1 MIWLLGYFDQIGV
14 CLQLNSVLN
23 YKYYCFHILLKIAG
37 EQIHYKSETLKLRLS
52 QVLTICSQR
61 CYLLRCLKGQGLP
74 AKQLNIVFCA
84 IVMSRNL
91 YALPAWG
98 GFLTYELTAKIDS
111 FLWKAVRWG
120 FSSHC
125 KCLTDLLREAD
136 LICICFVRW
145 HQTVGI
151 AFISYFLPQKFCPWS
166 LEILTVYLPYPS
178 VIITCTDILLFS

>member
-23 YKYYCFHILLKIAG
+23 YKYYCFYILLKIAG

-91 YALPAWG
+91 YALPAWV
-98 GFLTYELTAKIDS
+98 D
-111 FLWKAVRWG
+111 
-120 FSSHC
+120 
-125 KCLTDLLREAD
+125 
-136 LICICFVRW
+136 
-145 HQTVGI
+145 
-151 AFISYFLPQKFCPWS
+151 FLPMN
-166 LEILTVYLPYPS
+166 
-178 VIITCTDILLFS
+178 